1 MTLPVILR
9 SKITLPKAIKN
20 AEIVPISAGR
30 VTDPPLQLFVEMK
43 KTSSNELVF
52 LIYLMTLT
60 LRTPLMLFRC
70 STTSSEAG
78 WSISS
83 MV

>member
-30 VTDPPLQLFVEMK
+30 VTDPPLQLFVD
-43 KTSSNELVF
+43 NEKDQL
-52 LIYLMTLT
+52 
-60 LRTPLMLFRC
+60 
-70 STTSSEAG
+70 E
-78 WSISS
+78 
-83 MV
+83 